1 MINTG
6 NKKDN
11 KMIFMSEEEIKNHC
25 INVCKMGILKDD
37 ENIYCVN
44 TYGCRFGFLDEP
56 GDMD

>member
-1 MINTG
+1 MG

-11 KMIFMSEEEIKNHC
+11 KSNVMSEEEIKNHC

-37 ENIYCVN
+37 GNIYCLN